1 MNQEERDLAFDG
13 IEWNGCQ
20 MARKELILKPGRV
33 VEHHKPREASLYLY
47 IVETS
52 ADMSTFGA
60 RILKPPYSRPEHAT
74 IPSYTRTV
82 IHTTGL
88 FPVGDTN
95 ARIYLSSIF
104 EVEGDKVH
112 RVPSQLLILR
122 CTLSSIPGK
131 ACVAA
136 DTRLRTEKPRG

>member
-13 IEWNGCQ
+13 IEWNGWQ
-20 MARKELILKPGRV
+20 RARKELILKPGRV
-33 VEHHKPREASLYLY
+33 VEHQKPREASLYLCV
-47 IVETS
+47 VETS

-60 RILKPPYSRPEHAT
+60 RILKPLYSRPEHAT
-74 IPSYTRTV
+74 ISNYTRMF

-88 FPVGDTN
+88 FPVGVTN
-95 ARIYLSSIF
+95 ARIYLFSNF

-112 RVPSQLLILR
+112 RVPSELLIPR

-131 ACVAA
+131 LCVAA
-136 DTRLRTEKPRG
+136 DTRLRTDK